1 MKDNHDKETEKYFKK
16 IISSSERM
24 QSLINDL
31 LNFSRHSTSPSDF
44 KETDLNLLIKEAI
57 GELEIE
63 IEKTNTKIHLEEMPV
78 VYAIPSL
85 MRQLFYNLLSNA
97 IKFRKKTVDPV
108 VHINAERLQASGLGS
123 EIKTG
128 NKKDFFQIAVSDN
141 GIGFDPKHSE
151 DIFMVFKRLHSYHEF
166 EGTGVGLSICKKIVE
181 KHNGSI
187 IARSKIDQGS
197 TFLIS
202 LPEKQP

>member
-1 MKDNHDKETEKYFKK
+1 
-16 IISSSERM
+16 M
-24 QSLINDL
+24 QSLINEL

-63 IEKTNTKIHLEEMPV
+63 IEKTNTKIYLNDLPV

-108 VHINAERLQASGLGS
+108 VHINAERLSASALDPS
-123 EIKTG
+123 LKLS
-128 NKKDFFQIAVSDN
+128 NNKDFFKITVSDN
-141 GIGFDPKHSE
+141 GIGFDPKHAD

-181 KHNGSI
+181 KHHGSI
-187 IARSKIDQGS
+187 TAESKIDQGS